1 MKGHILWFG
10 WIGLLVVFFV
20 AVGLLLRHQG
30 IESQVTALENKRR
43 ALEADHQRVEAAL
56 KRDLQRYVK
65 VLRRFPW
72 VLKGGSGTA
81 FLSRLSDVA
90 ADHLLKILGV
100 GPLERKKIGH
110 VERIGRRVKVT
121 GSYFDI
127 LGVVENVERNR
138 GIMEGLKIEQLE
150 HKEKNKG
157 MEILEAEFSLV
168 TVELSTAV
176 RQRMRSLLASA
187 LASKEVKDFSVVP
200 APQRDWN
207 FEVAGLRDPFL
218 TVHARRAKAAAKKV
232 KVVHARFPEMRLS
245 GIVNLLNKKMAI
257 INNRM
262 YGEGD
267 KFEGVLV
274 EQVTD
279 DEVVLKSEAA
289 GKRIRLPAF
298 MANSP
303 ASQY

>member
-30 IESQVTALENKRR
+30 IESQVTALENQRR
-43 ALEADHQRVEAAL
+43 ALEADHQRVEAKL
-56 KRDLQRYVK
+56 KKDLQRYIK

-110 VERIGRRVKVT
+110 VQRIGRRVKVT
-121 GSYFDI
+121 GSFFDI
-127 LGVVENVERNR
+127 LGVVQNVERNR
-138 GIMEGLKIEQLE
+138 GIMEGLKVEQLA
-150 HKEKNKG
+150 HKEKDKG
-157 MEILEAEFSLV
+157 NEILEAEFSLV

-176 RQRMRSLLASA
+176 RQRMRSVLAAA
-187 LASKEVKDFSVVP
+187 LASKQAKDFAVAP
-200 APQRDWN
+200 AYQSDWN
-207 FEVAGLRDPFL
+207 FEAAGLRDPFL
-218 TVHARRAKAAAKKV
+218 SIRASKAKAAAK
-232 KVVHARFPEMRLS
+232 KVVHARFPEVKLS
-245 GIVNLLNKKMAI
+245 GVVNLLNKKMAI

-262 YGEGD
+262 VGEGD
-267 KFEGVLV
+267 RFDGVLV
-274 EQVTD
+274 ERVTD
-279 DEVVLKSEAA
+279 DEVVLKSEAG
-289 GKRIRLPAF
+289 GKRIRLPAS
-298 MANSP
+298 MSSIPGIQN
-303 ASQY
+303 

>member
-43 ALEADHQRVEAAL
+43 ALEEVHQKVENQL
-56 KRDLQRYVK
+56 KKDLRRYVK

-90 ADHLLKILGV
+90 ADHLLEIRGISS
-100 GPLERKKIGH
+100 LERKKIGH

-121 GSYFDI
+121 GSFTDI
-127 LGVVENVERNR
+127 LGVVQNVERNR

-150 HKEKNKG
+150 QRGKDNEEEK
-157 MEILEAEFSLV
+157 LEAEFGLV

-176 RQRMRSLLASA
+176 RQRLRSLLASA
-187 LASKEVKDFSVVP
+187 LASKEVKDFAM
-200 APQRDWN
+200 APTRQGDWD
-207 FEVAGLRDPFL
+207 FEAAGLRDPFL

-232 KVVHARFPEMRLS
+232 KVVYARFPEIRLS
-245 GIVNLLNKKMAI
+245 GIVDLLNKKMAI

-303 ASQY
+303 VSQN

>member
-30 IESQVTALENKRR
+30 IENQVTALENKRR
-43 ALEADHQRVEAAL
+43 ALEADHQKVEAEL
-56 KRDLQRYVK
+56 KKDLQRYVK

-110 VERIGRRVKVT
+110 VERISRKVKVS
-121 GSYFDI
+121 GSFSDI

-138 GIMEGLKIEQLE
+138 GIMEGLKVTQLE
-150 HKEKNKG
+150 QRGKDNGAGK
-157 MEILEAEFSLV
+157 LEAEFSLV

-176 RQRMRSLLASA
+176 RQRMRSLLAST
-187 LASKEVKDFSVVP
+187 LASKEAKDFSVVP
-200 APQRDWN
+200 APQGDWVL
-207 FEVAGLRDPFL
+207 EVASLRDPFL
-218 TVHARRAKAAAKKV
+218 SIRASRAKAAAKKV
-232 KVVHARFPEMRLS
+232 KIVHARFPEVKIS

-262 YGEGD
+262 VGEGD
-267 KFEGVLV
+267 RFDGILV

-279 DEVVLKSEAA
+279 DGVVLKSESA
-289 GKRIRLPAF
+289 GKRIRLPVF
-298 MANSP
+298 TLG
-303 ASQY
+303 SQ

>member
-1 MKGHILWFG
+1 MKGHNLWFG

-43 ALEADHQRVEAAL
+43 ALEADHQKVEAEL
-56 KRDLQRYVK
+56 KKDLQRYVK

-72 VLKGGSGTA
+72 VLESGSGTA

-121 GSYFDI
+121 GSFSDI

-176 RQRMRSLLASA
+176 RQRMRSLLVSA
-187 LASKEVKDFSVVP
+187 LASKAAKDLSVVP
-200 APQRDWN
+200 APQGDWPL
-207 FEVAGLRDPFL
+207 EVASLRDPFL
-218 TVHARRAKAAAKKV
+218 SIRASRAEAAAKKV
-232 KVVHARFPEMRLS
+232 KIVHARFPEVKIS

-262 YGEGD
+262 VGEGD
-267 KFEGVLV
+267 RFDGVLV

-303 ASQY
+303 ASRN

>member
-1 MKGHILWFG
+1 MKGHILWLG

-43 ALEADHQRVEAAL
+43 ALEVDHQKVEAEL
-56 KRDLQRYVK
+56 KKDLRRYVN

-72 VLKGGSGTA
+72 VLESGSGTA

-90 ADHLLKILGV
+90 ADHLLKILGI
-100 GPLERKKIGH
+100 GPLERKMIGH
-110 VERIGRRVKVT
+110 VERISRKVKVS
-121 GSYFDI
+121 GSFSDI

-138 GIMEGLKIEQLE
+138 GIMEGLKVTQLE
-150 HKEKNKG
+150 QRGKDNGAGK
-157 MEILEAEFSLV
+157 LEAEFSLV

-176 RQRMRSLLASA
+176 RQRMSSLLVST

-200 APQRDWN
+200 APQSDWVL
-207 FEVAGLRDPFL
+207 ELASLRDPFL
-218 TVHARRAKAAAKKV
+218 SIRASRAKAAAKKV

-279 DEVVLKSEAA
+279 DAVVLKSESA
-289 GKRIRLPAF
+289 GKRIRLPVF
-298 MANSP
+298 MSGSTIN
-303 ASQY
+303 

>member
-30 IESQVTALENKRR
+30 IESQVIALENKRR
-43 ALEADHQRVEAAL
+43 ALEANHQKVEAEL
-56 KRDLQRYVK
+56 KKDLQRYVK

-72 VLKGGSGTA
+72 VLESGSGTA

-121 GSYFDI
+121 GSFSDI

-176 RQRMRSLLASA
+176 RQRMRSLLVST
-187 LASKEVKDFSVVP
+187 LASKAAKDLSVVP
-200 APQRDWN
+200 APQGDWPL
-207 FEVAGLRDPFL
+207 EVASLRDPFL
-218 TVHARRAKAAAKKV
+218 SIRASRAKAAAKKV
-232 KVVHARFPEMRLS
+232 KIVHARFPEVKIS

-262 YGEGD
+262 VGEGD
-267 KFEGVLV
+267 RFDGVLV

-298 MANSP
+298 MVNSP
-303 ASQY
+303 ASRN